1 MQTCNTEFAYRDK
14 FVEYSYL
21 RAADKKHHIPEH
33 IEKTV
38 LFLAD
43 ASEVATADTEKHDW
57 DDKAGYSQAAEE
69 EATAAVKAAWRA
81 AKGAKEVSGNIYRPT
96 ILVWLIMTSATLPFE
111 AEYTNLPLPNF
122 VPT

>member
-1 MQTCNTEFAYRDK
+1 MLCRSIQTCNTEFACRDK

-43 ASEVATADTEKHDW
+43 ASEVATADAEKQDW

-69 EATAAVKAAWRA
+69 EAAAAVKAAWRA
-81 AKGAKEVSGNIYRPT
+81 AKGAKEVSKHERHPT
-96 ILVWLIMTSATLPFE
+96 VCLQLILTDGS
-111 AEYTNLPLPNF
+111 
-122 VPT
+122 